1 MNRREHGFSLI
12 DVLATVAL
20 MGVLVAI
27 AVPTIGTALT
37 DTRANAAI
45 RALQG
50 HLRNARDSAISK
62 RRVVE
67 VQFIG
72 TNEVRTTRLEGTT
85 RRVLQS
91 TVFENGMTY
100 RLTPG
105 VPDTPDALGATA
117 PLNFSGA
124 TIVYFQP
131 DGSMTDTTNLP
142 LSGTVFLGTQR
153 TLSAR
158 AVTVL
163 GPTGRVTG
171 YRWDGRTWQQM

>member
-1 MNRREHGFSLI
+1 MNRWERGFSLV

-20 MGVLVAI
+20 MGILLAI
-27 AVPTIGTALT
+27 AVPSIGTAMT
-37 DTRANAAI
+37 DTRANAGM

-50 HLRNARDSAISK
+50 HLRNARDSAISQ

-91 TVFENGMTY
+91 TVFEHGITF

-117 PLNFSGA
+117 PLNFGGA

-131 DGSMTDTTNLP
+131 DGSMSDTTNLP

-153 TLSAR
+153 VLSAR
-158 AVTVL
+158 AVTIL

-171 YRWDGRTWQQM
+171 YRWDGRAWQQL